1 MPSTDKPNIYG
12 NKKEIGSVIDF
23 QELLLL
29 TYNIITNSN
38 IILDKHKL
46 AVTFR
51 NFPIEKIPQFYR
63 KLYLLR
69 LLLERYVIRVEKK
82 DGKNIYRLRLS
93 DNDKPLSEDEKRLI
107 QYQSMLYV
115 SSSNQQWLKS
125 YLEWLMNSEN
135 RKSDAT
141 VLLNN

>member
-46 AVTFR
+46 AETFR

-69 LLLERYVIRVEKK
+69 LLLDRYVIRVEKK
-82 DGKNIYRLRLS
+82 T
-93 DNDKPLSEDEKRLI
+93 EKHL
-107 QYQSMLYV
+107 
-115 SSSNQQWLKS
+115 
-125 YLEWLMNSEN
+125 
-135 RKSDAT
+135 
-141 VLLNN
+141 